1 MKLITFALLLTSLCF
16 AADPPKPA
24 PQPEKFPISA
34 EYMTLFNGLVQN
46 LQAAQKQV
54 QSAEEKLR
62 TDICKEKG
70 LSVAECVVDWQ
81 AGSVSKRVVVAAAET
96 PKPAAEKK
104 P

>member
-24 PQPEKFPISA
+24 APPEKFPIPA
-34 EYMTLFNGLVQN
+34 DYMTLFNGLVQN

-62 TDICKEKG
+62 ADLCKERG
-70 LSVAECVVDWQ
+70 FAVPDCVVDWQ
-81 AGSVSKRVVVAAAET
+81 AGSVSKKVAVAAVV
-96 PKPAAEKK
+96 PEKK
-104 P
+104 